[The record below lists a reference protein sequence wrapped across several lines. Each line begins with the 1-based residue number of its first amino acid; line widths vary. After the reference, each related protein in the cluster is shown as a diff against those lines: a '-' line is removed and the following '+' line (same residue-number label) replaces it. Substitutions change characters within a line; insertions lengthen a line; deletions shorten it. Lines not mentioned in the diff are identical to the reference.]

1 MNSDFIAREREIKK
15 LQKALASH
23 RSEFIAVYGRR
34 RVGKTF
40 LVREFFNN
48 DFTFYATAIAN
59 VDKKQQLVNF
69 YTSLKK
75 YQEKENAEKLPK
87 NWFEAFQQ
95 LIGLLEQSKAK
106 RKIVFLDELP
116 WFDNRRSDFIP
127 SLEHFWNH
135 WVSARRDIV
144 LVTCG
149 SAASWMINKLINH
162 RGGLHN
168 RVTARIKLEPFTL
181 KEAEKL
187 LKIQN
192 PAIDRYQIIQL
203 YMVMG
208 GIPFYLNEVSS
219 EWSAVQNIEQICFAS
234 DGLLRSEFKNLF
246 NALFSKAERHISIV
260 KALSTKAKGLTRKE
274 IITLTKLPS
283 NGKTTKLL
291 EELEESG
298 FIRKYIPFQ
307 KKKRNSLYQL
317 IDFYTLFY
325 FRFIQNANPYDQNI
339 WVNSLDTS
347 TYRAWSGYAFEQVCL
362 YHVQQIKEGLSIA
375 GIYTQ
380 TFSWK
385 STASKNSNQKGA
397 QIDLLIDRRDHVI
410 NLCEVKFSL
419 TPFTITKAYAAQL
432 QQKTSTFKAETE
444 TTKSIYLTMITTYG
458 LKQNAYAINLVRNDL
473 DMNVLFAS

>member
-1 MNSDFIAREREIKK
+1 MINNDFVAREKEIKK
-15 LQKALASH
+15 LKKILGSR
-23 RSEFIAVYGRR
+23 RSEFVAVYGRR
-34 RVGKTF
+34 RVGKT
-40 LVREFFNN
+40 LLIRTVFNN

-59 VDKKQQLVNF
+59 VTKKQQLLNF
-69 YTSLKK
+69 YTSLKRHQGK
-75 YQEKENAEKLPK
+75 SSPEKLPK
-87 NWFEAFQQ
+87 TWFDAFQQ
-95 LIGLLEQSKAK
+95 LIDLLEKSKLK
-106 RKIVFLDELP
+106 KKVVFLDELP
-116 WFDNRRSDFIP
+116 WFDNAKSDFIP

-135 WVSARRDIV
+135 WASARNDIV

-162 RGGLHN
+162 KGGLHN

-181 KEAEKL
+181 KETEIF
-187 LKIQN
+187 LKTKH

-208 GIPFYLNEVSS
+208 GIPFYLNEVAP
-219 EWSAVQNIEQICFAS
+219 EWSAVQNIEQICFAN
-234 DGLLRSEFKNLF
+234 DGLLRSEFNNLF

-260 KALSTKAKGLTRKE
+260 KAISTKAKGLTRQE
-274 IITLTKLPS
+274 IIKLTKMPN
-283 NGKTTKLL
+283 NGKTTQLL
-291 EELEESG
+291 NELEESG

-325 FRFIQNANPYDQNI
+325 LRFIQNANPYDQNTWI
-339 WVNSLDTS
+339 NRLDTS
-347 TYRAWSGYAFEQVCL
+347 AYRAWSGYAFEQVCL
-362 YHVQQIKEGLSIA
+362 SHIQQIKEALGIA
-375 GIYTQ
+375 GIFTQ

-385 STASKNSNQKGA
+385 STAKGQQQKGA

-432 QQKTSTFKAETE
+432 QQKISTFKTE
-444 TTKSIYLTMITTYG
+444 TQTTKAIYLTMITTYG
-458 LKQNAYAINLVRNDL
+458 LSKNAYAMSLVQNSL
-473 DMNVLFAS
+473 DMEVLFG

>member
-1 MNSDFIAREREIKK
+1 MNSDFIAREREVKK

-48 DFTFYATAIAN
+48 EFTFYATAIAN

-75 YQEKENAEKLPK
+75 YQEKESSEKLPR

-95 LIGLLEQSKAK
+95 LTDLLAKSKAK

-116 WFDNRRSDFIP
+116 WFDNRKSDFIP

-135 WVSARRDIV
+135 WASARRDIV

-168 RVTARIKLEPFTL
+168 RVTTRIRLEPFTL
-181 KEAEKL
+181 KEAEML
-187 LKIQN
+187 LRVHN
-192 PAIDRYQIIQL
+192 PAIDRYQVIQL

-208 GIPFYLNEVSS
+208 GIPFYLNEVSP

-274 IITLTKLPS
+274 IITLTKLPN

-325 FRFIQNANPYDQNI
+325 FRFIQNANPYDQNTWI
-339 WVNSLDTS
+339 NSLDTS

-362 YHVQQIKEGLSIA
+362 YHVQQIKEALSIA

-385 STASKNSNQKGA
+385 STTSKDSKEKGA

-419 TPFTITKAYAAQL
+419 APFTITKAYAAQL
-432 QQKTSTFKAETE
+432 QQKISTFKAETE

-458 LKQNAYAINLVRNDL
+458 LKQNAYSINLVRNDL
-473 DMNVLFAS
+473 NMNVLFAS

>member
-1 MNSDFIAREREIKK
+1 MINMDFIAREKEIKK
-15 LQKALASH
+15 LQKILTSR
-23 RSEFIAVYGRR
+23 RSEFVAVYGRR

-40 LVREFFNN
+40 LIRKVFNN
-48 DFTFYATAIAN
+48 NFTFHATAIAN
-59 VDKKQQLVNF
+59 VNKKLQLVNF

-75 YQEKENAEKLPK
+75 YQGKSSPEKLPK
-87 NWFEAFQQ
+87 TWFDAFQQ
-95 LIGLLEQSKAK
+95 LMELLEKSKAK
-106 RKIVFLDELP
+106 RKVVFLDELP
-116 WFDNRRSDFIP
+116 WFDNPKSDFVP

-135 WVSARRDIV
+135 WASARTDIV

-162 RGGLHN
+162 KGGLHN
-168 RVTARIKLEPFTL
+168 RVTTRIKLEPFTL
-181 KEAEKL
+181 KETETF
-187 LKIQN
+187 LKIKN

-208 GIPFYLNEVSS
+208 GIPFYLYEVAP

-234 DGLLRSEFKNLF
+234 DGLLRSEFNNLF
-246 NALFSKAERHISIV
+246 KALFSKAERHISIV
-260 KALSTKAKGLTRKE
+260 KALSTKTKGLTRQE
-274 IITLTKLPS
+274 ILKLTKLPN

-291 EELEESG
+291 NELEESG

-325 FRFIQNANPYDQNI
+325 LRFIQPTNPYDQNTWI
-339 WVNSLDTS
+339 NRMETS
-347 TYRAWSGYAFEQVCL
+347 AYRAWSGYAFEQVCL
-362 YHVQQIKEGLSIA
+362 YHIQQIKEALGIA

-385 STASKNSNQKGA
+385 STFKEPKQKGA
-397 QIDLLIDRRDHVI
+397 QIDILIDRRDHVI

-419 TPFTITKAYAAQL
+419 APFTITKAYATQL
-432 QQKTSTFKAETE
+432 QQKISTFKAETG
-444 TTKSIYLTMITTYG
+444 TNKAIHLTLITTYG
-458 LKQNAYAINLVRNDL
+458 LTQNAYAMSLVRNSL
-473 DMNVLFAS
+473 DMNVLFD